1 MATKGTKDA
10 GKAPKEASKSKDGKK
25 DETKMDVVV
34 AAKKPAPKKEA
45 AKKKAMTA
53 AKATKKG
60 TQSRRIVGVRTS
72 VKFRRPKTLKLRRDP
87 KYDRKSTIR
96 RNKMDKFTV
105 IKHPLCTESAMK
117 QIEDNNTL
125 TFIVDIRANK
135 RQIRSAIK
143 QLYNIEVIRVN
154 TLIRPDGQKKAYAR
168 LSPDHEALESANSI
182 GII

>member
-1 MATKGTKDA
+1 MKDA
-10 GKAPKEASKSKDGKK
+10 SADDNKKGSKK
-25 DETKMDVVV
+25 DSSKKDDSKMDVVKK
-34 AAKKPAPKKEA
+34 AAPAKKKAPSDA

-60 TQSRRIVGVRTS
+60 THTRRIVGVRTS
-72 VKFRRPKTLKLRRDP
+72 VKFRRPKTLKLRREP